1 MDPRY
6 KPITPLKKWNSIKV
20 IVPEMLMYKTKAGYD
35 RVGLTLTK
43 TGNLAG
49 KNGIKSIQLVPEK
62 TKPFELSVGYD

>member
-20 IVPEMLMYKTKAGYD
+20 IVPEMLIYKTKAGFD

-43 TGNLAG
+43 TGNLAA

-62 TKPFELSVGYD
+62 TKPFELSEGYD